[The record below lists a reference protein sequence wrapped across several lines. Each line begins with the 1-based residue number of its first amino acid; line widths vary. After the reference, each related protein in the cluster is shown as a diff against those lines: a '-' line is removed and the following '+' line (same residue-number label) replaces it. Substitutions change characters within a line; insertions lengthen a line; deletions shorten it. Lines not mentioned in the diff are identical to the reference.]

1 MSSIQRLWNKV
12 NSWHPAGQVA
22 LGFGVIVVIALVV
35 GGIRAATFLRTD
47 DPETYTD
54 IVEHYKY
61 GSIGSEASGG
71 IPYLVWRVLPEVFP
85 EYLPDRPGDGY
96 ERFGFVME
104 PGHDRPIGTSVRKA
118 PVPLIAVNCAAC
130 HTGTVRTSD
139 TAQPMVVLGMPAQ
152 QLDFLA
158 YQRFFID
165 CARDDRFNGDTL
177 IAAIK
182 RIDPSFSHFD
192 ELLYRYYIIP
202 RLKSEIL
209 SRYDDFKFLDNRP
222 DWGPGRVDTFS
233 PYKVHFGFDMT
244 KDTTI
249 GVADLP
255 TLWNQAVREG
265 MSLHWDGNNTSL
277 AERNISAALGAGAT
291 EDSLDHPSLQRVADW
306 IKTLPPPAFPGPID
320 QTLAAAGKQIYE
332 QRCATCHDV
341 GGAKVGQVEPLT
353 AVGTDPSREES
364 FNPAIAEKMDTY
376 GKGYPWH
383 FTHFRDT
390 DGYANMPLDGV
401 WLRAPY
407 LHNGSVPTLRDLLKP
422 PDQRPKVFYRGI
434 DLYDMDN
441 LGFVSSGAEAEKN
454 GFKYDTS
461 LPGNGNGGH
470 VYGTDLTDQQVDALI
485 EYLKTR

>member
-1 MSSIQRLWNKV
+1 MFFRV
-12 NSWHPAGQVA
+12 N
-22 LGFGVIVVIALVV
+22 
-35 GGIRAATFLRTD
+35 
-47 DPETYTD
+47 DPETYDD

-71 IPYLVWRVLPEVFP
+71 IPYLVWRVLPDVFP
-85 EYLPDRPGDGY
+85 EYLPDKPGTGY
-96 ERFGFVME
+96 ERFGFIME
-104 PGHDRPIGTSVRKA
+104 GGHDRPIGTSIRDA
-118 PVPLIAVNCAAC
+118 PIPLIAVNCAAC
-130 HTGTVRTSD
+130 HTGTVRTSE

-152 QLDFLA
+152 QLDFLS

-165 CARDDRFNGDTL
+165 CAEDDRFDGDTL
-177 IAAIK
+177 IPAIK
-182 RIDPSFSHFD
+182 RIDPDFSIFD
-192 ELLYRYYIIP
+192 EMLYRYYIIP

-209 SRYDDFKFLDNRP
+209 KRYDDFKFLDDRP

-233 PYKVHFGFDMT
+233 PYKVHFGLDMT
-244 KDTTI
+244 QETAV

-255 TLWNQAVREG
+255 TLWNQREREG
-265 MSLHWDGNNTSL
+265 LSLHWDGNNTSL
-277 AERNISAALGAGAT
+277 AERNISAALGAGAE

-306 IKTLPPPAFPGPID
+306 ILDLQPPAFPGPID
-320 QTLAAAGKQIYE
+320 ADLAAAGKLIYE
-332 QRCATCHDV
+332 QQCATCHDI

-364 FNPAIAEKMDTY
+364 FDQAIADRMNTY
-376 GKGYPWH
+376 GEGYPWH

-422 PDQRPKVFYRGI
+422 PDQRPKVFYRGYNV
-434 DLYDMDN
+434 YDMAD
-441 LGFVSSGAEAEKN
+441 LGFVSSGPEAEQD
-454 GFKYDTS
+454 GFEYDTT

-470 VYGTDLTDQQVDALI
+470 VYGTTLTDQQVDALI